1 MKRLILAAAAH
12 SLAIVALTAA
22 SPAFAAPVAYT
33 IDPAHTQTTFHVDR
47 FGFTKILGAFTQSE
61 GTIWIDEAD
70 PKASRV
76 EATVKTASLVAGDA
90 TRDDHLK
97 GERWLNAAAHP
108 VMTFKS
114 TKTVPTGKD
123 TADVTG
129 DLTINGVTKSVT
141 FKVKLN
147 KIGKA
152 PGSGKQAAGFTIM
165 GEIVRAD
172 FGITTAAGMIG
183 DKVPI
188 LIEALAVDQSSAP
201 AAK

>member
-1 MKRLILAAAAH
+1 MNRLILAAAL
-12 SLAIVALTAA
+12 SLAAA
-22 SPAFAAPVAYT
+22 APAFAAPVAYT
-33 IDPAHTQTTFHVDR
+33 IDPSHTQTTFQVDR
-47 FGFTKILGAFTQSE
+47 FGFTTILGAFTQAE

-76 EATVKTASLVAGDA
+76 EATVKTASLVAGDP
-90 TRDDHLK
+90 TREDHLK
-97 GERWLNAAAHP
+97 SDGWLNAAAHP
-108 VMTFKS
+108 LITFKS

-129 DLTINGVTKSVT
+129 DFTLNGVTKPVT

-147 KIGKA
+147 KLAKA
-152 PGSGKQAAGFTIM
+152 PGSGKPAAGFTIT

-172 FGITTAAGMIG
+172 FGITKAAGMIG
-183 DKVPI
+183 DKVPVR
-188 LIEALAVDQSSAP
+188 LEVLAVDQSAAP

>member
-1 MKRLILAAAAH
+1 MKRLILAAA
-12 SLAIVALTAA
+12 LAVAAA
-22 SPAFAAPVAYT
+22 TPVFAAPVAYT
-33 IDPAHTQTTFHVDR
+33 IDPAHTQTTFQVDR
-47 FGFTKILGAFTQSE
+47 FGFTTVLGAFTQAE

-90 TRDDHLK
+90 TREDHLR
-97 GERWLNAAAHP
+97 GERWFNAAANP

-129 DLTINGVTKSVT
+129 DLTIKGVTKSVT

-147 KIGKA
+147 KLAKA
-152 PGSGKQAAGFTIM
+152 PGSGKPAAGFTIT

-183 DKVPI
+183 DTVPVR
-188 LIEALAVDQSSAP
+188 IEVLAVDQAAAP